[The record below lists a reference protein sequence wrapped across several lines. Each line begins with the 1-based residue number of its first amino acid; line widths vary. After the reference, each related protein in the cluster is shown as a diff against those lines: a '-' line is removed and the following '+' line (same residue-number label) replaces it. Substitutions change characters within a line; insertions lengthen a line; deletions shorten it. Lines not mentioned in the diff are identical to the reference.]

1 MTAKARISA
10 INRFISGCKADNI
23 YNDLQAACVMAG
35 WDGLAG
41 ALTPLVGAS
50 PTNTGFI
57 DSDYDRGGVGLK
69 GDGSSKYL
77 DSNRAGDADGQNDQ
91 HFSAYQSATGAG
103 ALVGSG
109 AGSSGATNIGTG
121 VAYGVRHRSSENYS
135 SASQNATG
143 FAGASRTSASSFT
156 LRTPSGE
163 EDVSIVSQPP
173 FTRTYWLFARNESS
187 PGLEAFCNATLS
199 FYSIGSATDLALL
212 DTRVSQLMADL
223 RAIEEDGF
231 DADAVAYIRNV
242 ETADAAYLE
251 TSVKTS
257 INRLVVGLKSDGLWE
272 SLKASCLLC
281 GPRTLAGALVPLR
294 GVAPTAVAFTDGDYS
309 RSAGLTGDGA
319 TTYLDS
325 NVAGD
330 AHDDENHH
338 WSVFPTTGSS
348 DNRAL
353 FGYVTSQLAG
363 QPDYSY
369 SFLFADASSNMLA
382 YYLGGTTFYSGK
394 GAATG
399 LAGMSTNNDGTFTS
413 RVDGI
418 NKQSAAISQTP
429 YPANHYVFA
438 RNNVPGAASRTDATI
453 AFYSIGTSLDLALL
467 DSHVSNYVTAIGASV

>member
-1 MTAKARISA
+1 MSLAAKLP
-10 INRFISGCKADNI
+10 
-23 YNDLQAACVMAG
+23 YNHPYAGGFPGLGAQA
-35 WDGLAG
+35 L
-41 ALTPLVGAS
+41 PQ
-50 PTNTGFI
+50 
-57 DSDYDRGGVGLK
+57 
-69 GDGSSKYL
+69 
-77 DSNRAGDADGQNDQ
+77 DADCLDYLGRM
-91 HFSAYQSATGAG
+91 ATADGAG
-103 ALVGSG
+103 VEVS
-109 AGSSGATNIGTG
+109 
-121 VAYGVRHRSSENYS
+121 VA
-135 SASQNATG
+135 NAV
-143 FAGASRTSASSFT
+143 
-156 LRTPSGE
+156 
-163 EDVSIVSQPP
+163 D
-173 FTRTYWLFARNESS
+173 
-187 PGLEAFCNATLS
+187 AF
-199 FYSIGSATDLALL
+199 
-212 DTRVSQLMADL
+212 
-223 RAIEEDGF
+223 
-231 DADAVAYIRNV
+231 
-242 ETADAAYLE
+242 
-251 TSVKTS
+251 
-257 INRLVVGLKSDGLWE
+257 VVGLKSDGLWE
-272 SLKASCLLC
+272 SLNASCLLC

-338 WSVFPTTGSS
+338 WSVFPTSGSS

-353 FGYVTSQLAG
+353 FGYITNDLAG
-363 QPDYSY
+363 QPDYSF

-467 DSHVSNYVTAIGASV
+467 DSHVSNYVTAIGASI